1 MRITDNVE
9 MLEIA
14 MPQGGKMYPVLTWDD
29 KDVVLFDTGLPGQF
43 EIIRSAVENAGLSIE
58 RITKILLTHHDM
70 DHIGTAKQLA
80 KHGAKIM
87 AHEKEAPYV
96 QGDLP
101 SPKLSKM
108 EERMKDL
115 SPEERVFYDRIQ
127 SSLPNLYLPVDEIL
141 HDDEELPFCGGIKVV
156 FTPGHTPGH
165 TAYFLKAAKVLITGD
180 AANIFNGELIGPN
193 ARNTLDMTQGE
204 ESFEKLKKVGA
215 DFVVCYHGGVWAKK
229 V

>member
-1 MRITDNVE
+1 MRIADNVE

-14 MPQGGKMYPVLTWDD
+14 MPQGGMMYPVLAWDD

-43 EIIRSAVENAGLSIE
+43 ELIRDAMEKAGLSIE

-70 DHIGTAKQLA
+70 DHIGTAKLI
-80 KHGAKIM
+80 KKSGAKVM
-87 AHEKEAPYV
+87 AHEKEAPYI

-115 SPEERVFYDRIQ
+115 SNEERTFYDRIKSQ
-127 SSLPNLYLPVDEIL
+127 LPDLHLPVDETL

-165 TAYFLKAAKVLITGD
+165 TAYFLKAGKVLITGD
-180 AANIFNGELIGPN
+180 AANISNGELTGPN
-193 ARNTLDMTQGE
+193 PRNTLDMSKAT
-204 ESFEKLKKVGA
+204 ESFEKLQKQNA
-215 DFVVCYHGGVWAKK
+215 DSIVCYHGGLYSPKL
-229 V
+229 

>member
-1 MRITDNVE
+1 MRIANNVE

-14 MPQGGKMYPVLTWDD
+14 MPQGGKMYPVLAWDD

-43 EIIRSAVENAGLSIE
+43 EIIRDAVEKAGFSIE
-58 RITKILLTHHDM
+58 QITKILLTHHDM
-70 DHIGTAKQLA
+70 DHIGTARQFA

-127 SSLPNLYLPVDEIL
+127 SSLPDLYLPVDVML

-165 TAYFLKAAKVLITGD
+165 TAYFLKESKVLITGD
-180 AANIFNGELIGPN
+180 AANISNGELIGPN

-215 DFVVCYHGGVWAKK
+215 DFVVCYHGGVVRK
-229 V
+229 

>member
-1 MRITDNVE
+1 MRIANNVE

-14 MPQGGKMYPVLTWDD
+14 MPQGGAIYPVLTWDD
-29 KDVVLFDTGLPGQF
+29 KDIVLFDTGFPGQY
-43 EIIRSAVENAGLSIE
+43 EMIGAAMEKAGFSIE
-58 RITKILLTHHDM
+58 QITKILLTHHDM
-70 DHIGTAKQLA
+70 DHIGTARQIA
-80 KHGAKIM
+80 KHGSKIM
-87 AHEKEAPYV
+87 AHEKETPYV

-127 SSLPNLYLPVDEIL
+127 SSLPNLYLPVDVIL

-165 TAYFLKAAKVLITGD
+165 TAYFLEESKVLITGD
-180 AANIFNGELIGPN
+180 AANISNGKLIGPN
-193 ARNTLDMTQGE
+193 PNHTLDMLKAE
-204 ESFEKLKKVGA
+204 ESFEKLKKMGA
-215 DFVVCYHGGVWAKK
+215 DFVVCYHGGEVRK
-229 V
+229 

>member
-1 MRITDNVE
+1 MRIANNVE

-14 MPQGGKMYPVLTWDD
+14 MPQGGTMYPVLAWDD

-43 EIIRSAVENAGLSIE
+43 ELIRAAVEKAGLSIE

-70 DHIGTAKQLA
+70 DHIGTAKLI
-80 KHGAKIM
+80 KKSGAKVM

-115 SPEERVFYDRIQ
+115 SSEERTFYDRIKSQ
-127 SSLPNLYLPVDEIL
+127 LPDLYLPVDETL

-156 FTPGHTPGH
+156 FSPGHTPGH
-165 TAYFLKAAKVLITGD
+165 TAYLLEAGKVLITGD
-180 AANIFNGELIGPN
+180 AANISNGELTGPN
-193 ARNTLDMTQGE
+193 LRNTLDMSQAT
-204 ESFEKLKKVGA
+204 ESFEKLKKQNA
-215 DFVVCYHGGVWAKK
+215 DFIVCYHGGLFSPKF
-229 V
+229 

>member
-1 MRITDNVE
+1 

-14 MPQGGKMYPVLTWDD
+14 MPQGGIMHPVLTWDD
-29 KDVVLFDTGLPGQF
+29 RDVVLFDTGLPGQY
-43 EIIRSAVENAGLSIE
+43 EMICAAIEKAGFSIE
-58 RITKILLTHHDM
+58 QITKIILTHHDM
-70 DHIGTAKQLA
+70 DHIGTAKQMA
-80 KHGAKIM
+80 EQGAKIM

-96 QGDLP
+96 QGDMP

-127 SSLPNLYLPVDEIL
+127 SSLPYLYLPVDVML

-165 TAYFLKAAKVLITGD
+165 TAYFLKESKVLITGD

-204 ESFEKLKKVGA
+204 ESFEKLKKVDA
-215 DFVVCYHGGVWAKK
+215 DYVVCYHGGVWAKK
-229 V
+229 

>member
-1 MRITDNVE
+1 MKIANNVE

-14 MPQGGKMYPVLTWDD
+14 MPQGGKMHPVLAWDD
-29 KDVVLFDTGLPGQF
+29 KDVVLFDTGLPGQM
-43 EIIRSAVENAGLSIE
+43 ELISAAVEKAGFTLNQ
-58 RITKILLTHHDM
+58 ITKVLLTHHDM

-80 KHGAKIM
+80 KHGAKIL

-108 EERMKDL
+108 QERMKNL
-115 SPEERVFYDRIQ
+115 SPEERLFYDRIQ
-127 SSLPNLYLPVDEIL
+127 SSLPDLYLPVDEIL

-165 TAYFLKAAKVLITGD
+165 TAYFLKKSKVLITGD
-180 AANIFNGELIGPN
+180 AANISNGELTGPN
-193 ARNTLDMTQGE
+193 ARNTLDMQKGE
-204 ESFEKLKKVGA
+204 ESFEKLKKMDA
-215 DFVVCYHGGVWAKK
+215 DFVVCYHSGLYSKR
-229 V
+229 